1 VRQEWA
7 RGRIAVVEMER
18 PMPVDRVA
26 ETRVRVAPV
35 VGRGQVQADGE
46 GKPFGM
52 WMVVAAVD
60 LMAGIT
66 VAGVAGVAV
75 VAGVAGVARVPG
87 TLETW
92 GLDLGQSLARVLAD
106 TRTAEDGKAAAP
118 LLRTKSKFCR
128 VMTMWLRRRGPKMA
142 KPEFAG
148 GYLRA
153 YMLTRISGVPGC
165 FNHTC
170 THGCFRDLL

>member
-1 VRQEWA
+1 MRQEWA

-26 ETRVRVAPV
+26 ETRVRVAAV

-52 WMVVAAVD
+52 WMVVVAVD

-66 VAGVAGVAV
+66 VAGVAGL
-75 VAGVAGVARVPG
+75 GWLGSK

-92 GLDLGQSLARVLAD
+92 GLDLGQSRGGVLARVLAD
-106 TRTAEDGKAAAP
+106 TGTAEDGSAVVEDTIEM
-118 LLRTKSKFCR
+118 LSSDDDVVETK
-128 VMTMWLRRRGPKMA
+128 GPKTGKA
-142 KPEFAG
+142 D
-148 GYLRA
+148 
-153 YMLTRISGVPGC
+153 I
-165 FNHTC
+165 
-170 THGCFRDLL
+170 